1 MKKYG
6 HNFWLVFLP
15 FHILGVIGLFYVLE
29 NWLSLLVL
37 WFIIGVMGNGVAAHR
52 YFAHGQFKTW
62 KPVRWMLGFLSTLGG
77 IGPLTYWPIQ
87 HKLHHAQS
95 DHTMDP
101 HSPHQSNAWSV
112 FYAWTFPQGSN
123 EQQYLQHRWAKK
135 LSIQQMRDPFF
146 RFFHKY
152 HYWIIYTF
160 CLILFLIN
168 PVWILMYA
176 LAYCVDFIRL
186 GSVNYFCHRSGYRN
200 YETTDYSR
208 NNVWLGWLGMGFGW
222 HNTHHAH
229 PGRLILQDH
238 WWEIDVEGYIGWLL
252 SKKEK

>member
-15 FHILGVIGLFYVLE
+15 FHILGVVGLFYVSE
-29 NWLSLLVL
+29 YWLSLIVL
-37 WFIIGVMGNGVAAHR
+37 WFTIGVMGNGVAAHR

-95 DHTMDP
+95 DHPMDP

-123 EQQYLQHRWAKK
+123 EHQYLQHRWAKK

-146 RFFHKY
+146 KFFHKY

-168 PVWILMYA
+168 PIWVLMYA

-200 YETTDYSR
+200 YETTD
-208 NNVWLGWLGMGFGW
+208 
-222 HNTHHAH
+222 
-229 PGRLILQDH
+229 
-238 WWEIDVEGYIGWLL
+238 
-252 SKKEK
+252 